1 LSLFRCGNV
10 TNVPSR
16 RIQRTLQVFAT
27 PADAEAETRRQY
39 RQLTPNERVAV
50 TVDLQRR
57 YYQAGDPPR
66 RLQRVLTVVER
77 S

>member
-1 LSLFRCGNV
+1 ML
-10 TNVPSR
+10 PR
-16 RIQRTLQVFAT
+16 RIQRTLQVFTT

-39 RQLTPNERVAV
+39 RQLSPNERVAV

-57 YYQAGDPPR
+57 YYQASDPSR